1 MFYENDVEIA
11 REFVLTE
18 GLRVHR
24 GYVYPDEVPEIPSG
38 KRVKITVE
46 YEIEGVDYHNAE
58 QE

>member
-1 MFYENDVEIA
+1 MSHKDDIEVA

-24 GYVYPDEVPEIPSG
+24 GYVYSDEVQEIPPG

-46 YEIEGVDYHNAE
+46 YETEGVDYHNAK